1 MSGIN
6 SKGMKI
12 RLLVALLLWVNFV
25 HAQDFEGTITW
36 SMKMNI
42 TDPRLKV
49 QMEEAEKKMK
59 DPATQAQMKQ
69 AMEKMND
76 PQFKKMMESNPQL
89 KAQMESMMKNMQ
101 GGNVNSMMPSGM
113 ILKTKNGHTLSML
126 EGGIMGGTETL
137 HLKGKDET
145 YLINRSSKTYSVV
158 SHPADS
164 KSPVHDPAV
173 TVAKSAETQKILNYT
188 CTKNTVTLTEN
199 GQTITQIFWTTN
211 EIKGIDFKS
220 MGDQRM
226 GKGKQSMYYKDL
238 DGVPLKMEMTM
249 PQGTMMM
256 EVIEIKKQTL
266 PASDFEIPAGFTKT
280 AMPGM
285 GQ

>member
-1 MSGIN
+1 
-6 SKGMKI
+6 MKI
-12 RLLVALLLWVNFV
+12 RLLVALLLFVNFV
-25 HAQDFEGTITW
+25 QAQDFEGTIKW

-42 TDPRLKV
+42 TDPKMKA
-49 QMEEAEKKMK
+49 QMEEAERKMK

-76 PQFKKMMESNPQL
+76 PQFKKLMESNPQL

-137 HLKGKDET
+137 HQKGKDET
-145 YLINRSSKTYSVV
+145 YLINRESKTYAVIQ
-158 SHPADS
+158 HNADS
-164 KSPVHDPAV
+164 ETSAHNPDV
-173 TVAKSAETQKILNYT
+173 TVTKTAETQKILNYT
-188 CTKNTVTLTEN
+188 CTKSTVTLTEN
-199 GQTITQIFWTTN
+199 GHTITQVFWTTN
-211 EIKGIDFKS
+211 ELKGIDFKS
-220 MGDQRM
+220 MGDQQM

-238 DGVPLKMEMTM
+238 EGVPLKMEMTM
-249 PQGTMMM
+249 PQGTMVM
-256 EVIEIKKQTL
+256 EVLEIKKQTL